1 MNALPGTDGS
11 DALPVRLLRGVV
23 GGVGAGLL
31 FIWVTMW
38 FASENGEPA
47 ETPLRM
53 ISTIVK
59 GDGAMMDGSS
69 SVGLGWTVHLVLSAA
84 FGLGF
89 ALITPM
95 LKTNGTLL
103 LAGTMYG
110 GLLYVVNFQILA
122 PLAFE
127 TFEMPNQ
134 AFELVVHV
142 AFGTLMATAFLSSG
156 PRRSEP
162 VCAMEKPAMHR
173 AGV

>member
-1 MNALPGTDGS
+1 MRN
-11 DALPVRLLRGVV
+11 
-23 GGVGAGLL
+23 
-31 FIWVTMW
+31 
-38 FASENGEPA
+38 
-47 ETPLRM
+47 
-53 ISTIVK
+53 
-59 GDGAMMDGSS
+59 GSS

-89 ALITPM
+89 ARVTPI

-110 GLLYVVNFQILA
+110 GLLYVVNCQILA

-127 TFEMPNQ
+127 TLETPNQ
-134 AFELVVHV
+134 AFELVVHI
-142 AFGTLMATAFLSSG
+142 ALGILMAMAFLSLG

-162 VCAMEKPAMHR
+162 VCAMENPVMHR

>member
-1 MNALPGTDGS
+1 MSAQARNSEAV
-11 DALPVRLLRGVV
+11 AMRLLRGVV

-53 ISTIVK
+53 ISTIAK
-59 GDGAMMDGSS
+59 GDGAMMDGTA
-69 SVGLGWTVHLVLSAA
+69 SVGVGWMVHLVLSAA
-84 FGLGF
+84 FGLVF
-89 ALITPM
+89 ALFTPM
-95 LKTNGTLL
+95 MKTNGTVL

-110 GLLYVVNFQILA
+110 GLLYVVNFLILA
-122 PLAFE
+122 PIAFE

-142 AFGTLMATAFLSSG
+142 AFGTLMAGTFLSSG
-156 PRRSEP
+156 PRRSES
-162 VCAMEKPAMHR
+162 VCAMDMPAR
-173 AGV
+173 RTAGV